1 MQPASTDKSNTP
13 RTLVIGLTGGIGS
26 GKSTVAEGFAA
37 LGVPVIDADLI
48 AREVVEPGQPG
59 LAAVV
64 RAFGAGILGAGGRLD
79 RKRLR
84 ERVFAEPAERRRLEA
99 LLHPLIRAEM
109 RRRIAACTAPYCLLV
124 VPLLLEGGQSDLVQ
138 RILVVDVPEALQ
150 VERVLQRDGDTPER
164 VRAILSA
171 QMPRDERLARA
182 DDIIANDRE
191 LTDLYAEIRRLHRY
205 YLELAANRRDPG
217 D

>member
-1 MQPASTDKSNTP
+1 MQPASTDKSKTP

-26 GKSTVAEGFAA
+26 GKSTVAEGFAE

-64 RAFGAGILGAGGRLD
+64 RAFGVGILDEDGRLD

-124 VPLLLEGGQSDLVQ
+124 VPLLLESGQSDLVQ
-138 RILVVDVPEALQ
+138 RILVVDVPETIQ

-164 VRAILSA
+164 ARAILSA

-191 LTDLYAEIRRLHRY
+191 LTELYAEIRRLHHY